1 MMEKKIFD
9 TIWQGILFSVVMAI
23 IIFLVLGGM
32 LEHKFQDAYKRGY
45 DEGKKHCFDFYV
57 NNTIDDMMNIGDRIN
72 FTYSLNFS

>member
-1 MMEKKIFD
+1 MEKNKID
-9 TIWQGILFSVVMAI
+9 TIIQGIVFSVVMAV
-23 IIFLVLGGM
+23 IFFIVMGAM
-32 LEHKFQDAYKRGY
+32 LENKFQVAYKKGY